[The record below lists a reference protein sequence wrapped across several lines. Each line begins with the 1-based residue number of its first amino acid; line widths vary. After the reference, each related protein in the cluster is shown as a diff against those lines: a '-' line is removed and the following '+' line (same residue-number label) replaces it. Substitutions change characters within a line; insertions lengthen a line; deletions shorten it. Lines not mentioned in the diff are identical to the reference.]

1 MCFIDSVQIA
11 YEEYDKFLEI
21 RNWPRS
27 FNKWIQVRKDQL
39 LDTKKKLIQKME
51 EETNTV
57 FQQMLDFKLQI
68 KEVLKKGLIKL
79 TVEEREDRLKAIDD
93 MTEGLG
99 PKNTE
104 KPNSAD
110 SRGREKKKEKKD
122 VV

>member
-1 MCFIDSVQIA
+1 
-11 YEEYDKFLEI
+11 
-21 RNWPRS
+21 
-27 FNKWIQVRKDQL
+27 
-39 LDTKKKLIQKME
+39 ME
-51 EETNTV
+51 EETNKV
-57 FQQMLDFKLQI
+57 FKKMLDFKLQI

-79 TVEEREDRLKAIDD
+79 TVEEREDRVKAIND

-110 SRGREKKKEKKD
+110 SRGRERKKDKKD